1 MKKLIVVFL
10 VLLLVFVGIANVL
23 AQVDEATPTADVIV
37 STATLVSST
46 DAPTLTAIPT
56 ATATP
61 TQPPTDGSDG
71 EQPAPPDAL
80 DLALAAVL
88 AIIVVCERWVTFSK
102 PFLVTIS
109 ENLKLSD
116 QNYNSLVVGYS
127 MVVGVV
133 LVLLSNQPLN
143 LLVLLPIFPP
153 IVGTILTGVLIGGGA
168 GAVHAVY
175 EVLRGITAANRAK
188 AVNVYAQFP
197 SASMQ
202 RVPSELK

>member
-1 MKKLIVVFL
+1 VFL

-175 EVLRGITAANRAK
+175 DVLRGITAANRAK

>member
-175 EVLRGITAANRAK
+175 DVLRGITAANRAK